1 MRCAAPVRLGNP
13 PSHRQE
19 RRCLTAVAAVDS
31 DAEATALS
39 DVRALLLDPARLVR
53 AVASVSGSRAAPAP
67 PAASRAELRPVLLKG
82 ELRLSVQQF
91 VGTQAFTT
99 NHAFSD
105 QSAATAVS
113 ALLLQRF
120 DNWRVE
126 TSQETLTLTRNRRGQ
141 LASRRAP
148 PPLISSEALSHDR
161 SKARM
166 LEPGSP
172 VLQALGICSA
182 DGKVKAAKADKFA
195 QVDAFLRTLDVAVT
209 EALAARRLPP
219 PSAARPLRLVDLGCG
234 NAYLTFAS
242 YALMLQR
249 GLPCTVVG
257 VDVKAQAL
265 ERNSALAAQLGWTES
280 CSFVQG
286 SIRDASAAL
295 QGREAPH
302 VVLALHACDTA
313 TDDALAAAVRWRAPL
328 VLAAPCCQHAVQTQ
342 LKAGNGGGGGHPHP
356 MLSRHGVLRERLGDV
371 LTDALRAHVLGLLG
385 YRVGVSEFV
394 GSEHTPRNVLL
405 RADLTEKSAQAEDW
419 RQLDM
424 LCADW
429 GIQPPLADALH
440 TELAAARARAQ
451 CFT

>member
-19 RRCLTAVAAVDS
+19 RRCRTAVAAVDS

-219 PSAARPLRLVDLGCG
+219 PSAARP
-234 NAYLTFAS
+234 
-242 YALMLQR
+242 
-249 GLPCTVVG
+249 P
-257 VDVKAQAL
+257 
-265 ERNSALAAQLGWTES
+265 
-280 CSFVQG
+280 
-286 SIRDASAAL
+286 
-295 QGREAPH
+295 
-302 VVLALHACDTA
+302 
-313 TDDALAAAVRWRAPL
+313 
-328 VLAAPCCQHAVQTQ
+328 
-342 LKAGNGGGGGHPHP
+342 
-356 MLSRHGVLRERLGDV
+356 
-371 LTDALRAHVLGLLG
+371 
-385 YRVGVSEFV
+385 
-394 GSEHTPRNVLL
+394 
-405 RADLTEKSAQAEDW
+405 
-419 RQLDM
+419 
-424 LCADW
+424 
-429 GIQPPLADALH
+429 
-440 TELAAARARAQ
+440 ARA
-451 CFT
+451 FT